1 VSDGERTVAD
11 RPLAPP
17 SHILRPVADA
27 RPIAPSPAADPV
39 RAGRFPFVPGAGA
52 PPIPI
57 ARTEGCWL
65 VLADGRR
72 LLDAAGGALV
82 TNVGHGRAEVVE
94 AVARTLARTDYVVP
108 PFATDERVRLV
119 ERLVDRWLPAGLTR
133 VALTSGGSESVDA
146 ALRLARQHHVA
157 AGRPG
162 RWKVIGRELSY
173 HGTTLGTLA
182 AGGHARRRAGLA
194 PLLLDWPKAPA
205 CDCLRCPLGLSLPGC
220 GIACADAVERAI
232 EREGPET
239 VAAVIAE
246 PIVGSTAG
254 ALVPPDDYWPRLA
267 AICRRHGVLLIA
279 DEVMTGFGRTG
290 RRFAVQHWN
299 VTPDILVGGKGLAGG
314 YAPMGGVF
322 AREEV
327 IAPLAARG
335 EEFMFYTFGAHP
347 AACAAAEAV
356 LELLERERLVER
368 AATVG
373 AALLAR
379 LREGLGGHPHVAE
392 VRGRGLMIGIE
403 LVRDRTTLEPFAA
416 SAGFTGKVVG
426 CGLRR
431 GVFVYPASPGP
442 GRDAILLGPPFTIAD
457 AELDLLVETLPA
469 AIDDAA
475 RLAAAS

>member
-1 VSDGERTVAD
+1 MLRGMPD
-11 RPLAPP
+11 APP
-17 SHILRPVADA
+17 P
-27 RPIAPSPAADPV
+27 APSPAADPA
-39 RAGRFPFVPGAGA
+39 RAQRFPFVPGAGA

-65 VLADGRR
+65 VLPDGQR

-82 TNVGHGRAEVVE
+82 ANVGHGRAEVVE
-94 AVARTLARTDYVVP
+94 AMARTLARTDYVVP

-119 ERLVDRWLPAGLTR
+119 ERLVDRWLPAGITR

-157 AGRPG
+157 AGRPE
-162 RWKVIGRELSY
+162 RRKLIGRDLSY

-182 AGGHARRRAGLA
+182 VGGHPKRRQGLA
-194 PLLLDWPKAPA
+194 SLLGEWPKAPA
-205 CDCLRCPLGLSLPGC
+205 CDCLRCPLGLALPGC
-220 GIACADAVERAI
+220 GIACADAVEEAI
-232 EREGPET
+232 AREGPET

-290 RRFAVQHWN
+290 RPFAVQHWD

-368 AATVG
+368 AAAIG
-373 AALLAR
+373 ADLLAR
-379 LREGLGGHPHVAE
+379 LRAALDGHPHVAE
-392 VRGRGLMIGIE
+392 VRGKGLMIGVE
-403 LVRDRTTLEPFAA
+403 LVRERAGRTPFPGAV
-416 SAGFTGKVVG
+416 GFTGKVVASA
-426 CGLRR
+426 LRR

-442 GRDAILLGPPFTIAD
+442 GRDAVLLGPPFTIGA
-457 AELDLLVETLPA
+457 AELDLLVATLPA

-475 RLAAAS
+475 QLAAA

>member
-1 VSDGERTVAD
+1 LAAVPLDAAD
-11 RPLAPP
+11 T
-17 SHILRPVADA
+17 
-27 RPIAPSPAADPV
+27 PSPAADPA
-39 RAGRFPFVPGAGA
+39 RASRFPFVPGAGA

-72 LLDAAGGALV
+72 VLDAAGGALV
-82 TNVGHGRAEVVE
+82 TNVGHGRSEVVE

-133 VALTSGGSESVDA
+133 VLLTSGGSESVDA

-162 RWKVIGRELSY
+162 RWKLVGRELSY

-182 AGGHARRRAGLA
+182 VGGHPKRRKGLE
-194 PLLLDWPKAPA
+194 PLLGGWPKAPA
-205 CDCLRCPLGLSLPGC
+205 CDCWRCPLGLELPTC
-220 GIACADAVERAI
+220 GVACVDAVERVL
-232 EREGPET
+232 EREGPES

-254 ALVPPDDYWPRLA
+254 ALVPPDGYWPRLA
-267 AICRRHGVLLIA
+267 ELCRRHGVLLIA

-290 RRFAVQHWN
+290 RPFAVQHWG

-314 YAPMGGVF
+314 YAPIGGVF
-322 AREEV
+322 ARDEV
-327 IAPLAARG
+327 IAPLAERG

-368 AATVG
+368 AAQVG
-373 AALLAR
+373 AALLER
-379 LREGLGGHPHVAE
+379 LHAALDGHPHVAA
-392 VRGRGLMIGIE
+392 VRGKGLMIGIE
-403 LVRDRTTLEPFAA
+403 LVRDRATGAPFPAEL
-416 SAGFTGKVVG
+416 GFTSRVVA

-431 GVFVYPASPGP
+431 GVFVYPAAGAP
-442 GRDAILLGPPFTIAD
+442 GRDALLLGPPFTIRD
-457 AELDLLVETLPA
+457 DELDLLVEALPA

-475 RLAAAS
+475 KLAATPA

>member
-1 VSDGERTVAD
+1 MAE
-11 RPLAPP
+11 
-17 SHILRPVADA
+17 A
-27 RPIAPSPAADPV
+27 RPSSAPSPAADPA
-39 RAGRFPFVPGAGA
+39 RAARFVFVPGAGA

-82 TNVGHGRAEVVE
+82 VNVGHGRREVVD
-94 AVARTLARTDYVVP
+94 AMARALARTDYVVP

-119 ERLVDRWLPAGLTR
+119 ERLVERWLPAGLTR
-133 VALTSGGSESVDA
+133 VSLTSGGSESVDA

-157 AGRPG
+157 AGCPE

-182 AGGHARRRAGLA
+182 AGGHARRRAGLE
-194 PLLLDWPKAPA
+194 PLLVDWPKAPA
-205 CDCLRCPLGLSLPGC
+205 CDCLRCPFGLERASC
-220 GIACADAVERAI
+220 GTACVDAVERVI
-232 EREGPET
+232 EREGPAT
-239 VAAVIAE
+239 VAALIAE

-290 RRFAVQHWN
+290 RPFAVQHWD

-314 YAPMGGVF
+314 YAPIGGVF

-356 LELLERERLVER
+356 LDIVERERLVER
-368 AATVG
+368 SATVG

-379 LREGLGGHPHVAE
+379 LRTALADHPHVAE

-403 LVRDRTTLEPFAA
+403 LVRDRASLAPFGPAV
-416 SAGFTGKVVG
+416 GFTGRVVG
-426 CGLRR
+426 AALGR
-431 GVFVYPASPGP
+431 GVFVYPANPGP
-442 GRDAILLGPPFTIAD
+442 GRDAILIGPPFTVDD
-457 AELDLLVETLPA
+457 AELDLLVATIPA

-475 RLAAAS
+475 RLTAS